1 MWTNR
6 WNQRFFNS
14 TRGRILTLLRGTGR
28 TIRELAITLNL
39 TDNAV
44 RTQLAL
50 LEREGLVEQSGTR
63 RGFRKPHY
71 TYTLTPIAEQVFPKA
86 YDTLLNQVLE
96 VMEKRFS
103 HMEMEEMLREI
114 GQTLARQVS
123 AKPADNLEER
133 VQAAV
138 RILGD
143 LGGLAEVER
152 QNGQFVIRGAN
163 CPFTTVVVAHP
174 QVCRIVETFV
184 AALTQTSVQEHCNRQ
199 EQPQCYFTLPEA
211 AR

>member
-103 HMEMEEMLREI
+103 H
-114 GQTLARQVS
+114 V
-123 AKPADNLEER
+123 
-133 VQAAV
+133 
-138 RILGD
+138 
-143 LGGLAEVER
+143 
-152 QNGQFVIRGAN
+152 
-163 CPFTTVVVAHP
+163 
-174 QVCRIVETFV
+174 
-184 AALTQTSVQEHCNRQ
+184 
-199 EQPQCYFTLPEA
+199 
-211 AR
+211 